1 MKSPRSRRIFG
12 GRSNTGLNKPM
23 CLTHVVELNIARTGL
38 QVGGHSQR
46 QSQPCTIHRYSAPKR
61 APKILP
67 YFHSRHVDTPQ
78 ARGSRTNS
86 AKRVDRSPV
95 WLAARTCSEVKKEI
109 ALELAHVLFINIVG
123 SPKLRLTSS
132 GRYSTT
138 LNQVV
143 RGTDEFRCALQLRE
157 KRDYNRPPALVRTRP
172 PVNVPPFNNQPA
184 ALGHT
189 RPR

>member
-1 MKSPRSRRIFG
+1 M
-12 GRSNTGLNKPM
+12 
-23 CLTHVVELNIARTGL
+23 
-38 QVGGHSQR
+38 
-46 QSQPCTIHRYSAPKR
+46 
-61 APKILP
+61 
-67 YFHSRHVDTPQ
+67 
-78 ARGSRTNS
+78 
-86 AKRVDRSPV
+86 DRSPV

-172 PVNVPPFNNQPA
+172 
-184 ALGHT
+184 
-189 RPR
+189 R